1 VAGTPGSAVVKR
13 VVVLVVSAIGLYVVF
28 PSLVQT
34 FSSFPE
40 LSRVHP
46 IWFGAMVLFEAGA
59 FVANWALLRLALRRT
74 GWFRVATTQL
84 ASNAVSRILP
94 GGAATGGALQYA
106 WLVRSGVDGAVVAS
120 GLTAASL
127 ISTGVVLA
135 LPVFALPA
143 ILGGAPVDRGLQRA
157 AWLGLGAFVLTAI
170 VVAILLSTERPLA
183 WLGRL
188 VQRVVNLVRRG
199 HSEMTGLPERLLA
212 ERDEIRSVFGKRWVL
227 ALTTALANRL
237 LDYLALLAALV
248 GVGASPR
255 PSLVLLAYAGSVVLG
270 MIPITPGGLGFVEA
284 GLAAMLTLAG
294 IPAAQAAVATLAY
307 RLVSYWLPL
316 LAGAVAWILFR
327 RAHPSSGARRG
338 PSEAGTS

>member
-1 VAGTPGSAVVKR
+1 MHPVARSVLRR
-13 VVVLVVSAIGLYVVF
+13 VLLLAVSALGLYVVF
-28 PSLVQT
+28 PSLVET

-40 LSRVHP
+40 LARIHP
-46 IWFGAMVLFEAGA
+46 AWLAAMVALEVGA
-59 FVANWALLRLALRRT
+59 FVANWALLRLALRGA

-94 GGAATGGALQYA
+94 GGAATGGAVQYA
-106 WLVRSGVDGAVVAS
+106 WLVRSGLDGGVVAS

-143 ILGGAPVDRGLQRA
+143 IIGGAPVDRGLQRA
-157 AWLGLGAFVLTAI
+157 AWLGLGAFALTAA
-170 VVAILLSTERPLA
+170 VVAVLLSTQRPLA
-183 WLGRL
+183 WVGRQA
-188 VQRVVNLVRRG
+188 QRVANLVRRR
-199 HSEMTGLPERLLA
+199 TPDITDLPERLLA
-212 ERDEIRSVFGKRWVL
+212 ERDEIRSVFGRRWLL

-248 GVGASPR
+248 AVGATPR

-294 IPAAQAAVATLAY
+294 IPAAQATVATLGY

-316 LAGAVAWILFR
+316 PAGAVAGLLFR
-327 RAHPSSGARRG
+327 RAHPAGHALQAP
-338 PSEAGTS
+338 PSADTS

>member
-1 VAGTPGSAVVKR
+1 MGASVLKR
-13 VVVLVVSAIGLYVVF
+13 VVVLLVSALGLYVVF
-28 PSLVQT
+28 PGLVQT

-40 LSRVHP
+40 LARVHP
-46 IWFGAMVLFEAGA
+46 VWFGAMMLLEAGA
-59 FVANWALLRLALRRT
+59 FAANWALLRLALRRA

-94 GGAATGGALQYA
+94 GGAATGGAVQYA
-106 WLVRSGVDGAVVAS
+106 WLVRSGLDGAVVAS

-135 LPVFALPA
+135 LPVLALPA

-170 VVAILLSTERPLA
+170 VVVVLLSTERPLA
-183 WLGRL
+183 WLGGRIQRL
-188 VQRVVNLVRRG
+188 ANLVRRARTD
-199 HSEMTGLPERLLA
+199 MTGLPERLLH
-212 ERDEIRSVFGKRWVL
+212 ERDAIRTVFGSRWVL

-237 LDYLALLAALV
+237 LDYLALIAALV
-248 GVGASPR
+248 GVGAAPR

-294 IPAAQAAVATLAY
+294 IPAAQATVATLAY
-307 RLVSYWLPL
+307 RLVSYWFPL
-316 LAGAVAWILFR
+316 LAGAGGWLLYR
-327 RAHPSSGARRG
+327 RAYPAPGARRG
-338 PSEAGTS
+338 PSEAGAS

>member
-1 VAGTPGSAVVKR
+1 MHPVARSVLRR
-13 VVVLVVSAIGLYVVF
+13 VLLLAVSAIGLYVVF
-28 PSLVQT
+28 PNLVET

-40 LSRVHP
+40 LARIHP
-46 IWFGAMVLFEAGA
+46 AWLAAMVALEAGA
-59 FVANWALLRLALRRT
+59 FVANWALLRLALRGA

-84 ASNAVSRILP
+84 ASNAVSRIMP
-94 GGAATGGALQYA
+94 GGAATGGAVQYA
-106 WLVRSGVDGAVVAS
+106 WLVRSGLDGAVVAS
-120 GLTAASL
+120 GLTAVSL

-143 ILGGAPVDRGLQRA
+143 IVGGAPVDRGLQRA
-157 AWLGLGAFVLTAI
+157 AWLGLGAFALTAV
-170 VVAILLSTERPLA
+170 VVAVLLSTERPLA
-183 WLGRL
+183 WVGRL
-188 VQRVVNLVRRG
+188 VQRVANLVRRRRPDI
-199 HSEMTGLPERLLA
+199 TDLPERLLA
-212 ERDEIRSVFGKRWVL
+212 ERDEIRGVFGRRWLL

-248 GVGASPR
+248 AVGATPR

-294 IPAAQAAVATLAY
+294 IPAAQATVATLAY

-316 LAGAVAWILFR
+316 LAGAVAGLLFR
-327 RAHPSSGARRG
+327 RAHPSGGARQAPPG
-338 PSEAGTS
+338 AELS

>member
-1 VAGTPGSAVVKR
+1 MHPVARSVLRR
-13 VVVLVVSAIGLYVVF
+13 VLLLAVSAIGLYVVF
-28 PSLVQT
+28 PNIVET

-40 LSRVHP
+40 LARIHP
-46 IWFGAMVLFEAGA
+46 AWLAAMVALEAGA
-59 FVANWALLRLALRRT
+59 FVANWALLRLALRGA
-74 GWFRVATTQL
+74 GWFRVGTTQL

-94 GGAATGGALQYA
+94 GGAATGGAVQYA
-106 WLVRSGVDGAVVAS
+106 WLERSGQDGAVVAS

-143 ILGGAPVDRGLQRA
+143 IVGGAPVDRGLQRA
-157 AWLGLGAFVLTAI
+157 AWLGLGAFALTAA
-170 VVAILLSTERPLA
+170 VVAVLLSTERPLA
-183 WLGRL
+183 WVGRQ
-188 VQRVVNLVRRG
+188 VQRIANLVPRRKPDI
-199 HSEMTGLPERLLA
+199 TGLPERLLA
-212 ERDEIRSVFGKRWVL
+212 ERDEIRSVFGRRWLL
-227 ALTTALANRL
+227 AVTTALANRL

-248 GVGASPR
+248 AVGATPR

-294 IPAAQAAVATLAY
+294 IPAAQATVATLAY

-316 LAGAVAWILFR
+316 LAGAVAGVLFR
-327 RAHPSSGARRG
+327 RAHPSGGARQ
-338 PSEAGTS
+338 PPTSADMM

>member
-1 VAGTPGSAVVKR
+1 MHPVARSVLRRILLLGISA
-13 VVVLVVSAIGLYVVF
+13 LGLYVVF
-28 PSLVQT
+28 PNLIET

-40 LSRVHP
+40 LTRVHP
-46 IWFGAMVLFEAGA
+46 AWLAAMVALEAGA
-59 FVANWALLRLALRRT
+59 FVANWALLRLALRGA

-94 GGAATGGALQYA
+94 GGAATGGAVQYA
-106 WLVRSGVDGAVVAS
+106 WLVRTGLDGAVVAS

-143 ILGGAPVDRGLQRA
+143 IVGGAPVDRGLQRA
-157 AWLGLGAFVLTAI
+157 AWLGLGAFALTAG
-170 VVAILLSTERPLA
+170 VVAVLLSTQRPLA
-183 WLGRL
+183 WVGRQ
-188 VQRVVNLVRRG
+188 VQRVANLLRRRRPDI
-199 HSEMTGLPERLLA
+199 TDLPERLLA
-212 ERDEIRSVFGKRWVL
+212 ERDEIRSVFGRRWLL
-227 ALTTALANRL
+227 ALTSALANRL

-248 GVGASPR
+248 AVGATPR

-294 IPAAQAAVATLAY
+294 IPAAQATVATLAY

-316 LAGAVAWILFR
+316 LAGAVAGLLFR
-327 RAHPSSGARRG
+327 RAYPSGGVPEAPSSAGA
-338 PSEAGTS
+338 P

>member
-1 VAGTPGSAVVKR
+1 MHPVARTVLRR
-13 VVVLVVSAIGLYVVF
+13 VLLLAVSAIGLYVVF
-28 PSLVQT
+28 PSLIET

-40 LSRVHP
+40 LARIHP
-46 IWFGAMVLFEAGA
+46 AWLAAMVALETGA
-59 FVANWALLRLALRRT
+59 FVANWALLRLALRGA

-94 GGAATGGALQYA
+94 GGAATGGAVQYA
-106 WLVRSGVDGAVVAS
+106 WLVRSGLDGAVVAS

-143 ILGGAPVDRGLQRA
+143 IVGGAPVDRGLQRA
-157 AWLGLGAFVLTAI
+157 AWLGLGAFALTAA
-170 VVAILLSTERPLA
+170 VVAVLLSTERPLA
-183 WLGRL
+183 WVGRQ
-188 VQRVVNLVRRG
+188 VQRIANVLRRR
-199 HSEMTGLPERLLA
+199 TPDVTDLPERLLA
-212 ERDEIRSVFGKRWVL
+212 ERDEIRSVFGRRWLL

-248 GVGASPR
+248 AVGATPR

-294 IPAAQAAVATLAY
+294 IPAAQATVATLAY

-316 LAGAVAWILFR
+316 LAGAVAGLLFR
-327 RAHPSSGARRG
+327 RAYPVGGARQAP
-338 PSEAGTS
+338 PSAELS

>member
-1 VAGTPGSAVVKR
+1 MHPAARSVLRR
-13 VVVLVVSAIGLYVVF
+13 VVLLAVSAFGLYVVF
-28 PSLVQT
+28 PNLVET

-40 LSRVHP
+40 LVRIHP
-46 IWFGAMVLFEAGA
+46 VWLAAMVALEAGA
-59 FVANWALLRLALRRT
+59 FVANWALLRLALRGA

-94 GGAATGGALQYA
+94 GGAATGGAVQYA
-106 WLVRSGVDGAVVAS
+106 WLVRSGLDGGVVAS
-120 GLTAASL
+120 GLTASSL

-143 ILGGAPVDRGLQRA
+143 IIGGAPVDRGLQRA
-157 AWLGLGAFVLTAI
+157 AWLGLGAFALTAA
-170 VVAILLSTERPLA
+170 VVAVLLSTQRPLA
-183 WLGRL
+183 WVGRQ
-188 VQRVVNLVRRG
+188 VQRVANLVRRR
-199 HSEMTGLPERLLA
+199 TPDVTDLPERLLA
-212 ERDEIRSVFGKRWVL
+212 ERDEIRSVFGRRWLL

-248 GVGASPR
+248 AVGATPR

-294 IPAAQAAVATLAY
+294 IPAAQATVATLGY

-316 LAGAVAWILFR
+316 LAGAVAWLLFR
-327 RAHPSSGARRG
+327 RAHPADRALQAP
-338 PSEAGTS
+338 PSADRS